1 MLKDLIDL
9 LKEANQEIPPWFE
22 QRRREIDREQSYKSY
37 GKGRGGGRGGGYRG
51 GGGGGRSFGATD
63 YRNEAGY
70 NANARPAYSGGGGYG
85 GGGGGGG
92 GGGSSDWW

>member
-1 MLKDLIDL
+1 MLKELIDL
-9 LKEANQEIPPWFE
+9 LREAKQEIPPWFE

-37 GKGRGGGRGGGYRG
+37 GGGKGRGGGRGGGGYR

-70 NANARPAYSGGGGYG
+70 NASSSRPAYS
-85 GGGGGGG
+85 GGGGGG
-92 GGGSSDWW
+92 GGGSDNWW